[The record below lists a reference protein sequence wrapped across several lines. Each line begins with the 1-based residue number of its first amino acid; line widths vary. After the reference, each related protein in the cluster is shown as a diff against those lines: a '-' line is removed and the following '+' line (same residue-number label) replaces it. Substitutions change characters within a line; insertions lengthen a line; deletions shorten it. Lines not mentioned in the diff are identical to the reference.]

1 MAKSAMIPARVE
13 SDLKDE
19 VEQIFRILGLS
30 TTEAINLFYI
40 QVRLRKGLPFEVK
53 IPNKTTVQTF
63 EDTNAGRNIVECKDA
78 EELFEKLGV

>member
-1 MAKSAMIPARVE
+1 MAKSAMIRARVE

-40 QVRLRKGLPFEVK
+40 QVRLRKGLPC
-53 IPNKTTVQTF
+53 
-63 EDTNAGRNIVECKDA
+63 G
-78 EELFEKLGV
+78 

>member
-1 MAKSAMIPARVE
+1 MAKSAMIRAKVE
-13 SDLKDE
+13 PDLKDE
-19 VEQIFRILGLS
+19 VEQIFRILELS

>member
-1 MAKSAMIPARVE
+1 MAKSAMIRAKVE